1 MNDKCPNCGSM
12 LDDGKCDYCGYEE
25 ENYNRE
31 IYIDDDLDQKT
42 SQINTYMNEINETR
56 ENNYVDT
63 YKSPKNKII
72 ALLTCIFLGAIG
84 VHRFYVGKVGTGILY
99 LFTGGICGI
108 GVIVDIIKI
117 LTGSFKDSNGLT
129 LTW

>member
-1 MNDKCPNCGSM
+1 MNNKCPNCGSM

-25 ENYNRE
+25 KNYKRE
-31 IYIDDDLDQKT
+31 FYSDDLDKKT
-42 SQINTYMNEINETR
+42 RQINTYMNEINGTR
-56 ENNYVDT
+56 ENNYVVS
-63 YKSPKNKII
+63 YKSPKSNTI
-72 ALLTCIFLGAIG
+72 ALLTCIFLGVIG

-99 LFTGGICGI
+99 IFTGGLCGI

-117 LTGSFKDSNGLT
+117 LTGSFKDSEGLT